1 MIKRVFS
8 WVGFVMSVA
17 LSMVVDGLV
26 TLKDRQTLE
35 QMREHRQHLRER
47 LLKSRNRLFD
57 PSKLVSLYETEVEV
71 IETGLQK
78 LD

>member
-1 MIKRVFS
+1 
-8 WVGFVMSVA
+8 MSIA

-35 QMREHRQHLRER
+35 QMREHRQQLCER